1 MVLKCES
8 PAQIIS
14 KLQDVFR
21 NNFSEIPTRIDR
33 EGNYY
38 QVQTQNTNVVFEKE
52 FWNFLKQCGLRMTG
66 VGYTNKKGIIIHLSK

>member
-14 KLQDVFR
+14 KLQNIFR

-33 EGNYY
+33 EGDYY
-38 QVQTQNTNVVFEKE
+38 QVQTRSTNVVFDKDTWDFFKE
-52 FWNFLKQCGLRMTG
+52 CKLKMTG